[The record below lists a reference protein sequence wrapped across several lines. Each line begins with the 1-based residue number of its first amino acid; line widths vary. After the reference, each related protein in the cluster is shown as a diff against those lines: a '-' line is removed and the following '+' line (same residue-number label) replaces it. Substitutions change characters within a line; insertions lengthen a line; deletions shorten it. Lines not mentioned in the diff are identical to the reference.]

1 MVKLNVRAE
10 LGNQLIEGFPDLSQD
25 DIEHKVDLMTT
36 ITNPMFEAFS
46 LLGEE
51 GKEKAMSKAIKTSV
65 SATAGSAS
73 RGQAGQVPVL
83 TTAGRKQVLDAISD
97 AFQNNVEYKNV
108 KGKKK

>member
-1 MVKLNVRAE
+1 MMELNTRAE
-10 LGNQLIEGFPDLSQD
+10 LGDKLVEGFPDLSSD
-25 DIEHKVDLMTT
+25 DIEKKLELMTNVS
-36 ITNPMFEAFS
+36 NPMFEAFS

-51 GKEKAMSKAIKTSV
+51 GKEKAVSKAIKTSV